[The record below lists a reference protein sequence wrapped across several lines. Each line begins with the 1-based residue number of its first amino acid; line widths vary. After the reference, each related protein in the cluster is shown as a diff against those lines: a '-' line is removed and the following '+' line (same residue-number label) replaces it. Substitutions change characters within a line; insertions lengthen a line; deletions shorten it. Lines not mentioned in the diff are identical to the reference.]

1 MSDPVFALQAAVHAC
16 LTADTVLAGL
26 LGAGSRIHDR
36 APRGAAVPFVALG
49 ETRLAR
55 IGAGGGPIHEHTLV
69 VRIVSRADG
78 RREAAAIADRI
89 DALLDA
95 ADLAPEGHRLVSLR
109 LVERVV
115 SESRD
120 RRFVEGQLRFRA
132 VTEPL

>member
-1 MSDPVFALQAAVHAC
+1 MSDPVFALQAAIHAC
-16 LTADTVLAGL
+16 LAADTTLAGM
-26 LGAGSRIHDR
+26 LGTGTRIHDR
-36 APRGAAVPFVALG
+36 PPRGAPVPFVALG
-49 ETRLAR
+49 ETRLSR
-55 IGAGGGPIHEHTLV
+55 IGAGGGTIHEQSLV
-69 VRIVSRADG
+69 IRIVSRADG

-89 DALLDA
+89 DGLLDA
-95 ADLAPEGHRLVSLR
+95 ADLAPDGQRLVSLR